1 MEKIVSNEEESINIV
16 IEPGFSFRESPTNL
30 PNGICLLE
38 KQYIEC
44 KQKWNLLPIDSIE
57 PYYNLQNYT
66 ITRSQAM
73 ELLKIPIFEHSIE
86 TIFQKTFDIYY
97 SNFDYVDGS
106 FSKKIYMNSCLSLF
120 DILKENDVPRNLYY
134 NFSSKLHELIL
145 DEIKVEKKTRGE
157 NGEIVCRLPLPETK
171 SDEELPYVSI
181 LTLPITEATFGN

>member
-16 IEPGFSFRESPTNL
+16 IEPGFSLLEFPTNL

-44 KQKWNLLPIDSIE
+44 KQKWNLLPIDTIQ

-73 ELLKIPIFEHSIE
+73 ELLKISIFEHPIE

-106 FSKKIYMNSCLSLF
+106 FSKRY
-120 DILKENDVPRNLYY
+120 
-134 NFSSKLHELIL
+134 
-145 DEIKVEKKTRGE
+145 T
-157 NGEIVCRLPLPETK
+157 
-171 SDEELPYVSI
+171 
-181 LTLPITEATFGN
+181 